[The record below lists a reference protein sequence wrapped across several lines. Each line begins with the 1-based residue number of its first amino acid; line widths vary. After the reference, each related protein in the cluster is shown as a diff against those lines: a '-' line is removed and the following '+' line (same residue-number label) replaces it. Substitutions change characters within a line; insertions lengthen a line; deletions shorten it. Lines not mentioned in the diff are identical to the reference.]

1 MKKTTTGLPLTT
13 KLSKLNASA
22 FSGIKKQ
29 SISTDLPNSA
39 GINFGL
45 PSSHKSL
52 LQTSSGTDWTQLASR
67 VASGGATSAFSGSSG
82 SGALS
87 KLGLGPLISG
97 IAGLFGGNKAKTLP
111 ALQLFQL
118 PNAVNQTVHLSN
130 SAAQRGSSGNSDT
143 NRSTVHVHVQ
153 AMDSQSFIN
162 RSGDIAKAVKS
173 AMLNSHSLNDVV
185 SEL

>member
-1 MKKTTTGLPLTT
+1 MKKTTAGLPLAT

-29 SISTDLPNSA
+29 SISTGLPNSA

-45 PSSHKSL
+45 PSSRKSL
-52 LQTSSGTDWTQLASR
+52 LQTSSGTNWTQLASR
-67 VASGGATSAFSGSSG
+67 VASGGATSAFSGRSG
-82 SGALS
+82 SGALG
-87 KLGLGPLISG
+87 KLGLGPVISG

-130 SAAQRGSSGNSDT
+130 SAAQRGSSGSNG
-143 NRSTVHVHVQ
+143 STVHVHVQ
-153 AMDSQSFIN
+153 AMDSQSFMN

>member
-1 MKKTTTGLPLTT
+1 MKKNTSGLSLTT

-22 FSGIKKQ
+22 FSGIRKQ
-29 SISTDLPNSA
+29 SIATGSPNSA

-45 PSSHKSL
+45 PSSRKSL
-52 LQTSSGTDWTQLASR
+52 LQTSSGTNWTELASR
-67 VASGGATSAFSGSSG
+67 VASGGTTSAFSGNSG

-97 IAGLFGGNKAKTLP
+97 IAGLFGGSKTKTLP

-118 PNAVNQTVHLSN
+118 PNAVNQTVHLNN
-130 SAAQRGSSGNSDT
+130 SAAQRGSSGSNG
-143 NRSTVHVHVQ
+143 STIHVHVQ
-153 AMDSQSFIN
+153 AMDSQSFMN
-162 RSGDIAKAVKS
+162 RSGDIAKAVKN